1 MRPNDAP
8 TGDGAPLLSVVI
20 PAFNEEGN
28 LRPMIAHVVARL
40 DALGAPY
47 EVIVV
52 NDGSTDGTAALAE
65 ELARE
70 YAPRMRVLHNPANLK
85 LGATLRR
92 GYAAATGRYILYT
105 DADLPC
111 DVGAATQALEI
122 AEREGAEIVSGF
134 RTNREA
140 DGPVRFVL
148 SRGYNWL
155 VKNTLGIDER
165 DINFAFKLIRRDAL
179 APLRLTSDGSFI
191 HAEMFA
197 KAIERGY
204 RIARIPVHYTARTV
218 GESTLAR
225 PPVIARIVA
234 DMVRFR
240 FNRKSFDPPEGPDQ
254 PK

>member
-1 MRPNDAP
+1 VKPVFS
-8 TGDGAPLLSVVI
+8 LVI
-20 PAFNEEGN
+20 PLYNEEGN
-28 LRPMIAHVVARL
+28 ILPLADSAAAV
-40 DALGAPY
+40 LGELGKPH
-47 EVIVV
+47 EIILVD
-52 NDGSTDGTAALAE
+52 DGSTDGTAALAE

-70 YAPRMRVLHNPANLK
+70 HAPRMRVLHNPANLK

-111 DVGAATQALEI
+111 DVGAAAQALEI
-122 AEREGAEIVSGF
+122 AEREGAQIVSGF

-197 KAIERGY
+197 KALERGY
-204 RIARIPVHYTARTV
+204 RIARMPVRYTARTV

-240 FNRKSFDPPEGPDQ
+240 FDRKSFDPPDGPDQ
-254 PK
+254 PQ